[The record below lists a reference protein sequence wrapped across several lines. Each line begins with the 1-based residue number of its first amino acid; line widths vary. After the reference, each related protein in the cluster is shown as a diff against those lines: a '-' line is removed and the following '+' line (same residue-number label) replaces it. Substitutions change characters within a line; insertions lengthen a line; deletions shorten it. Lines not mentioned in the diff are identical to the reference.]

1 MRYLLAAINAKY
13 IHSNLGICSLR
24 RYAMERLG
32 LRPRLVE
39 GREDNFKVTT
49 PADLA
54 RFAFELSRR
63 A

>member
-1 MRYLLAAINAKY
+1 MIDVLYHQGFDADVLHALAALPLTP
-13 IHSNLGICSLR
+13 SWR
-24 RYAMERLG
+24 
-32 LRPRLVE
+32 RLVE